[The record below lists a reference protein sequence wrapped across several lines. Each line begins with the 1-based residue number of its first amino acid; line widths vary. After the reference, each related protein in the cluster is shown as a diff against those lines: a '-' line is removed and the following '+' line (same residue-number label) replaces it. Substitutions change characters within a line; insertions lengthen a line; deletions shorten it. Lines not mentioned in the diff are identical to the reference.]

1 MVASGGMGAIAV
13 VGRLLLGMHG
23 TGRGDRILVRGLRHR
38 LRPGFP
44 TLNCQLTRG
53 FDGRLVRGDPAAEI
67 VEHREARTLLDSG
80 EDDLKLSAVQCFLLQ
95 EFRGQHVE
103 HVAVLGQDRP
113 RLVVR
118 GLDQLADLVI
128 DVAGDFVAVISLGT
142 HSAAQERIAVLGA
155 VAHRTQFG
163 THAVLGDHRA
173 RNLGRLLNI
182 GDRTGGR
189 LPEHQLLGG
198 PATHGE
204 HESGD
209 HFRPGH
215 QALVI
220 LGYRHRVPTGAAAGQ
235 DRNFIN
241 RLDIGHRPRSQ
252 GVAALVVGGDL
263 LLRLADDPT
272 LATRAADDPVDGLF
286 QRGPGDDGPVLAGRK

>member
-1 MVASGGMGAIAV
+1 M
-13 VGRLLLGMHG
+13 
-23 TGRGDRILVRGLRHR
+23 
-38 LRPGFP
+38 
-44 TLNCQLTRG
+44 
-53 FDGRLVRGDPAAEI
+53 
-67 VEHREARTLLDSG
+67 
-80 EDDLKLSAVQCFLLQ
+80 QCFLLQ

-118 GLDQLADLVI
+118 GLDQLTDLVI
-128 DVAGDFVAVISLGT
+128 DVTGDFVAVVGLGT
-142 HSAAQERIAVLGA
+142 HGAAQERIAVLGA
-155 VAHRTQFG
+155 VAHRTEFG

-173 RNLGRLLNI
+173 RNLGGLLNI

-241 RLDIGHRPRSQ
+241 RLDIGHRPRRQ

-286 QRGPGDDGPVLAGRK
+286 QRSPGDDGPVLAGRE

>member
-1 MVASGGMGAIAV
+1 MQ
-13 VGRLLLGMHG
+13 R
-23 TGRGDRILVRGLRHR
+23 
-38 LRPGFP
+38 
-44 TLNCQLTRG
+44 
-53 FDGRLVRGDPAAEI
+53 
-67 VEHREARTLLDSG
+67 
-80 EDDLKLSAVQCFLLQ
+80 FLFQ
-95 EFRGQHVE
+95 EFRGKHVE

-113 RLVVR
+113 CLVVR
-118 GLDQLADLVI
+118 GFDQLAYLVV
-128 DVAGDFVAVISLGT
+128 DVAGHLVAVIRLGA
-142 HSAAQERIAVLGA
+142 HGAAQEWVAVFGA

-163 THAVLGDHRA
+163 AHAVLGDHRA
-173 RNLGRLLNI
+173 RDLGGLLNI
-182 GDRTGGR
+182 GDRSGGR
-189 LPEHQLLGG
+189 LAEHQLLSG
-198 PATHGE
+198 PTTHGE
-204 HESGD
+204 HESGN

-215 QALVI
+215 QALVV

-241 RLDIGHRPRSQ
+241 RLDIGHRPRRQ